1 MFENSSEELASNKL
15 LILYILDK
23 IKMDLTNS
31 QITQLIMETELMNYF
46 SLQEFLSQLI
56 ESNFVQIYNES
67 NKELYSLTTKGMQA
81 LEYFLGR
88 IPQDIKDKIDI
99 YTIQNKDQILNDTQ
113 VKSDF
118 IKVSDNE
125 FIVSL
130 KVIENQTNLIDLN
143 LNVSSNK
150 QAKLICDN
158 WKNNASHLYADIIQL
173 LISAD

>member
-31 QITQLIMETELMNYF
+31 QITQFIMETELMNYF

-56 ESNFVQIYNES
+56 ESNFVQIYSES
-67 NKELYSLTTKGMQA
+67 NKEFYCLTIKGIQA

-88 IPQDIKDKIDI
+88 IPQDIKDKIDV

-130 KVIENQTNLIDLN
+130 KVIENQANLIDLN
-143 LNVSSNK
+143 LNVSSDK